1 MLSINLDISYQ
12 CALECPK
19 CRRQQSMKRL
29 GNKGHNIS
37 IDDFKKILDYYDKLN
52 FCGSI
57 SDPVMHPQFIDFLEL
72 SRNHSVKISS
82 AVSQRPMYWYDR
94 AFKVNLDAVWHF
106 GLDGLPEES
115 HKYRVNQ
122 DGERLFEVMK
132 LAASLGIKTYWQYIV
147 FKYNQDHIEEAR
159 KMAKDNGMIFKE
171 QHSSRWTEDDEY
183 MPDDP
188 KHYIRYNYDEDV
200 KRKFQAKLYP
210 R

>member
-1 MLSINLDISYQ
+1 
-12 CALECPK
+12 
-19 CRRQQSMKRL
+19 MKRL
-29 GNKGHNIS
+29 GNKGHNIRMV
-37 IDDFKKILDYYDKLN
+37 DFKKLLSFFDKLN

-57 SDPVMHPQFIDFLEL
+57 SDPVMHPQFIDFMEL
-72 SRNHSVKISS
+72 SRNHVVKVSS
-82 AVSQRPMYWYDR
+82 AVSQKPMGWYDE
-94 AFKVNLDAVWHF
+94 AFKTNLNASWHF

-122 DGERLFEVMK
+122 DGVKLFEIMK
-132 LAASLGIKTYWQYIV
+132 LAAGLGLKTYWQYIV

-159 KMAKDNGMIFKE
+159 KMAKEHGMIFKE

-188 KHYIRYNYDEDV
+188 KHYIRYSYDEDV

>member
-1 MLSINLDISYQ
+1 
-12 CALECPK
+12 
-19 CRRQQSMKRL
+19 MKRL

-37 IDDFKKILDYYDKLN
+37 MDDFKKILAYYEKLN

-57 SDPVMHPQFIDFLEL
+57 SDPVMHPQFIDFLAL
-72 SRNHSVKISS
+72 SKNHSVKVSS
-82 AVSQRPMYWYDR
+82 AVSQRPLNWYHE
-94 AFKVNLDAVWHF
+94 AFSRNLDAVWHF

-132 LAASLGIKTYWQYIV
+132 IAVSLGIKTYWQYIV

-171 QHSSRWTEDDEY
+171 QHSSRWTDNDEY
-183 MPDDP
+183 KPDDP
-188 KHYIRYNYDEDV
+188 KHYIEYEYDEDV
-200 KRKFQAKLYP
+200 YKEFQTKLYP